1 VHTDISHLHARYSLM
16 LMQYAQF
23 LDHDISFTPVHRGFF
38 VSIPDCRD
46 CDSARLVHPECM
58 PIPVPLGDPYYPPLN
73 ATTRQTKCFS
83 FMRSLPGQLNIGMQ
97 KSQRFFSFSSRTFF
111 SGPRE
116 QVNQNSAFL
125 DASHVYGEH
134 ICRITSLRGSGGR
147 MNTTILPPLTP
158 NGPIRELL
166 PQISTNPECRASTG
180 LCFAAG
186 KLV

>member
-1 VHTDISHLHARYSLM
+1 
-16 LMQYAQF
+16 MQYAQF

-58 PIPVPLGDPYYPPLN
+58 PIPVPPGDPYYPPLN
-73 ATTRQTKCFS
+73 TTNRQSKCFS
-83 FMRSLPGQLNIGMQ
+83 FMRSLPGQLNIGS
-97 KSQRFFSFSSRTFF
+97 KIRGNSAEIIFNVFFYLSMA
-111 SGPRE
+111 GPRE

-147 MNTTILPPLTP
+147 MNTTVLPPLTP
-158 NGPIRELL
+158 NAPVRELL
-166 PQISTNPECRASTG
+166 PQIASNPECRASTG

-186 KLV
+186 KIS